1 MIFFSIACQY
11 SALDPI
17 VEDSSSN
24 PQEEEVDPITQIDPT
39 QLPASEI
46 ACREPILVSVN
57 HVVDGD
63 TVYVQTTTGEEKIR
77 LIGVDTPE
85 FGYDGDPDECYATEA
100 KRFLEQLIEDKQI
113 WLTFDQTCVDT
124 YNRTLAY
131 LHTDI
136 GSHGFVQRQI
146 LQRGMAPD
154 FPFSD
159 TPAFNSVFAEDAA
172 NASAAGIGGWSACGW
187 NE

>member
-11 SALDPI
+11 AVLDPAVEDTSSSI
-17 VEDSSSN
+17 VE
-24 PQEEEVDPITQIDPT
+24 EEPDPITQIDPAL
-39 QLPASEI
+39 LPA
-46 ACREPILVSVN
+46 AAAPCRTPILVSVN

-63 TVYVQTTTGEEKIR
+63 TVFVQTTTGEEKIR

-85 FGYDGDPDECYATEA
+85 FGYEDDPDECYASEA
-100 KRFLEQLIEDKQI
+100 KGFLAQLIEDRQI

-131 LHTDI
+131 LHTNI

-159 TPAFNSVFAEDAA
+159 TPTFNDVFAEDAA
-172 NASAAGIGGWSACGW
+172 NAAAAGLGGWSACGW
-187 NE
+187 ND

>member
-1 MIFFSIACQY
+1 MIIFWIACHY
-11 SALDPI
+11 PLLDTAAQ
-17 VEDSSSN
+17 DSGV
-24 PQEEEVDPITQIDPT
+24 EEVVEDPITRIDPAT
-39 QLPASEI
+39 LPASAM
-46 ACREPILVSVN
+46 ACREPFLVTVN
-57 HVVDGD
+57 YVVDGD
-63 TVYVQTTTGEEKIR
+63 TVFVQTDTGEEKIR

-85 FGYDGDPDECYATEA
+85 FGYDGDPDECYAQEA
-100 KRFLEQLIEDKQI
+100 KDFLNQRIGDRQV

-159 TPAFNSVFAEDAA
+159 TPAFNEMFAEDAA
-172 NASAAGIGGWSACGW
+172 NAAAAGLGGWSACSW
-187 NE
+187 D